1 MYPGGIFA
9 CLSFRRLVNLIIL
22 AIFWGTA
29 CYPQT
34 TRQENHPAAQDDDT
48 KATAVQSRPKSLETR
63 SWDIL
68 HQGLAEKAIHNR
80 LMAVTALGNI
90 GPNPRAIEL
99 AEVALNDSE
108 PEIRQAAATAL
119 GTMKARAAIPRLR
132 TALDDPTPQVGL
144 AAAEALWRIGDRR
157 VRKVLL
163 EVLAGDRPASDSV
176 LKKEMRNAK
185 RKLHDPKGLAILGAE
200 KGAGTLLGPMSFV
213 FPVAKGIIGD
223 KGVSARAATATLLA
237 SDQDPKSAKALEEA
251 LTDKDWSVRAASA
264 KALGEICR
272 SQFVS
277 ALGPLLQDDKP
288 EVRYAASASIIRI
301 KSKNCRGS
309 RQPSQPV
316 STQSDSAVPPR
327 D

>member
-1 MYPGGIFA
+1 MRPDGILA
-9 CLSFRRLVNLIIL
+9 CFSFHPLANLIVV

-34 TRQENHPAAQDDDT
+34 RGQENHPAAQHDDT
-48 KATAVQSRPKSLETR
+48 KATAVQSFPKSPEVR

-68 HQGLAEKAIHNR
+68 QQGLAEKSIHNR

-90 GPNPRAIEL
+90 GPNPQAIKL
-99 AEVALNDSE
+99 AEAGLSDTE

-119 GTMKARAAIPRLR
+119 GTMKARAAIPKLR

-163 EVLAGDRPASDSV
+163 EVLAGDRPTSDS
-176 LKKEMRNAK
+176 LLEKEMRNAK
-185 RKLHDPKGLAILGAE
+185 RKLHDPKGLAILGAQ

-213 FPVAKGIIGD
+213 VPMAKGAIGD

-277 ALGPLLQDDKP
+277 ALEPLLLDDKP
-288 EVRYAASASIIRI
+288 EVRYAASASIIRV
-301 KSKNCRGS
+301 KSKKCRES
-309 RQPSQPV
+309 RHPSQPI
-316 STQSDSAVPPR
+316 STQNDSGVPPH
-327 D
+327 

>member
-1 MYPGGIFA
+1 VHPNGVFA
-9 CLSFRRLVNLIIL
+9 CLSFRLLASLIVV

-34 TRQENHPAAQDDDT
+34 TNQENQPAADDT
-48 KATAVQSRPKSLETR
+48 KATTVHSFPKSPEAR
-63 SWDIL
+63 SWDVL
-68 HQGLAEKAIHNR
+68 QQGLAEKSIHDR

-90 GPNPRAIEL
+90 GPNPQAIKL
-99 AEVALNDSE
+99 AEAGLSDSE

-163 EVLAGDRPASDSV
+163 EVLGGGRPASEGL
-176 LKKEMRNAK
+176 LKKEVRDAK
-185 RKLHDPKGLAILGAE
+185 RKLHDPKGLAILGA
-200 KGAGTLLGPMSFV
+200 KQGAGTLLGPMSFV
-213 FPVAKGIIGD
+213 VPAAKGVIGD

-237 SDQDPKSAKALEEA
+237 SDQDPKSVKALEKA
-251 LTDKDWSVRAASA
+251 LTDKDWSVRTASA

-277 ALGPLLQDDKP
+277 ALGPLLLDDKT
-288 EVRYAASASIIRI
+288 EVRYAAAASIIRI
-301 KSKNCRGS
+301 KSKKCGES
-309 RQPSQPV
+309 RQP
-316 STQSDSAVPPR
+316 PR
-327 D
+327 AISNTK